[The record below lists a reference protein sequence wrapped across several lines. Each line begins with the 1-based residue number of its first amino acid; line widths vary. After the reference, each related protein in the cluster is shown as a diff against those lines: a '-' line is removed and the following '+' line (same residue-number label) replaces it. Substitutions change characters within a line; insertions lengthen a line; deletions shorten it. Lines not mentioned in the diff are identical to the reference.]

1 VGNCCTSAPE
11 FRFGLRGMARSKQL
25 KNEKVKSEKRTKEP
39 AGWA

>member
-1 VGNCCTSAPE
+1 VGDRCTSTPE
-11 FRFGLRGMARSKQL
+11 FRLGLRGVARLKQL